1 MKTLGSR
8 QAAAPM
14 QSNRMQH
21 SFLDRLPQPKGRAEP
36 IQIVYSLD
44 VPDDKAG
51 IRISPLLEVVDGNGS
66 RLDAISPADVI
77 ALPETSVAQDAD
89 RALCRMLGGSA
100 NTVVSISKPPI
111 LDFVLKKLV
120 ESGRC
125 RWRGGGVTFAM
136 GANRR
141 ILAERHP
148 RTEVLRFLGLDA
160 TTRVVEG
167 SATWFIDTTDG
178 RIGKAEIQEVERQPI
193 VQIKPPMGSKRGAAA
208 SNDPAV
214 VVIERAPIPVL
225 QAVSVTARQPDGG
238 AETIDGVALSFD
250 YGTVITEEDASQ
262 FVRVTGDDG
271 LMFVRRDKDVEEAVT
286 ETLESL
292 GMTALRL
299 TGIDG
304 KALRRVHAHRG
315 GDADDDWFRFAT
327 VDVHRLRE
335 EGWRI
340 DLEAIARFQV
350 IDAGTDWDIAVGDG
364 DDWFS
369 IDVGIE
375 VDGRRQPL
383 LPLLVRL
390 LNQGGKATLQR
401 TDEGKILARLD
412 DGRLIALPA
421 ERVERFLD
429 VLAELVGS
437 GQNVIGQKM
446 TCSTGELSALAEL
459 ENVIGTRWFGGED
472 LREMSRRL
480 VDPVTLPPI
489 NPPPS
494 FKADLRGYQR
504 QGLAW
509 LQYLHSHGMA
519 GILADDMGLGKT
531 AQTLAH
537 LAVERSTGRMDLPSL
552 VIVPTSLAPNWT
564 AESARFL
571 PDLKVMLFHGLDR
584 HGRRAEV
591 TQAELVITTYAILA
605 RDVEFLCSI
614 EWHLIILDEAQAIK
628 NPRAKSTR
636 AACQLRA
643 RHRLCL
649 SGTPIENHLGELW
662 SQFAF
667 LMPGLLGDHRGFS
680 SRFRAPIE
688 RQGDATRRE
697 ALARRVKPFL
707 LRRTKAEVATDLPP
721 KTEIVRRIDL
731 EGGQRDL
738 YETVRLSVHDRVRQE
753 IARAGLPKS
762 RVIVLDALLKLRQV
776 CCDPRLVKLAA
787 AREVIESAKLSALMH
802 MLPEMIEAGR
812 KVLLFSQFTSML
824 DLIKIALKERA
835 ITYVELTGDTA
846 DRAEPVRSFQAG
858 EVPLFL
864 ISLKAGGR
872 GLNLTAADTVIH
884 YDPWWNPAAEDQA
897 TDRAHRIGQDKPVFV
912 FKLIAAGTVEERIV
926 ELQKKKGSLAATM
939 LAGGEGLEVLSEN
952 DLDQLFM
959 PLGS

>member
-1 MKTLGSR
+1 MKTAGTRHATAATQSSR
-8 QAAAPM
+8 L
-14 QSNRMQH
+14 QH
-21 SFLDRLPQPKGRAEP
+21 SFLEQLSGPRGRPEP
-36 IQIVYSLD
+36 VQIVYGLD
-44 VPDDKAG
+44 VPDDKG
-51 IRISPLLEVVDGNGS
+51 GLRISPAVEVADGAGLKLEPV
-66 RLDAISPADVI
+66 SPANVI
-77 ALPETSVAQDAD
+77 AMPDQSVATDAD
-89 RALCRMLGGSA
+89 RSLCRLLGGSQ
-100 NTVVSISKPPI
+100 NTVVAITKPPI
-111 LDFVLKKLV
+111 LDLVLKRLV

-125 RWRGGGVTFAM
+125 RWRGGGITFAM
-136 GANRR
+136 GPNRR

-160 TTRVVEG
+160 TVKVVEG
-167 SATWFIDTTDG
+167 NATWFIDTREG

-193 VQIKPPMGSKRGAAA
+193 VQIKPPIGAKRGVAA

-214 VVIERAPIPVL
+214 MVVDRQPVPIL

-238 AETIDGVALSFD
+238 AETIDGVTLSFD
-250 YGTVITEEDASQ
+250 YGAVIPEEDASQ
-262 FVRVTGDDG
+262 FVRVAGDDG
-271 LMFVRRDKDVEEAVT
+271 LVFVRRDKAAEEAA
-286 ETLESL
+286 LEAL
-292 GMTALRL
+292 EAVGMTALRL
-299 TGIDG
+299 TGLDG
-304 KALRRVHAHRG
+304 KPLRRIHAHRG

-327 VDVHRLRE
+327 NDVHRLRE
-335 EGWRI
+335 DGWRI
-340 DLEAIARFQV
+340 ELESIARFQV
-350 IDAGTDWDIAVGDG
+350 IDAATDWDIAVGDG

-390 LNQGGKATLQR
+390 LNAGGKSALQR
-401 TDEGKILARLD
+401 NDEGRVLARLD

-429 VLAELVGS
+429 VLAELVGT
-437 GQNVIGQKM
+437 GQTVIGQKM

-459 ENVIGTRWFGGED
+459 ENVLGTRWFGGED

-480 VDPVTLPPI
+480 VDPQTLPPI
-489 NPPPS
+489 QPPHS
-494 FKADLRGYQR
+494 FKADLRAYQR

-509 LQYLHSHGMA
+509 LQYLHTNNMA

-537 LAVERSTGRMDLPSL
+537 IAVERSFGRMDLPSL

-564 AESARFL
+564 AEAQRFV

-584 HGRRAEV
+584 HARRQEV

-614 EWHLIILDEAQAIK
+614 EWHLIVLDEAQAIK

-707 LRRTKAEVATDLPP
+707 LRRTKSEVATDLPP

-787 AREVIESAKLSALMH
+787 AREVVESAKLTALMH

-824 DLIKIALKERA
+824 DLIKEALKVVGIR
-835 ITYVELTGDTA
+835 YVELTGDTA
-846 DRAEPVRSFQAG
+846 DRAAPVRSFQAG

-912 FKLIAAGTVEERIV
+912 YKLIAAGTVEERIV
-926 ELQKKKGSLAATM
+926 ELQKKKGSLAQTM
-939 LAGGEGLEVLSEN
+939 LAGGEPMEAFDEN

-959 PLGS
+959 PLG